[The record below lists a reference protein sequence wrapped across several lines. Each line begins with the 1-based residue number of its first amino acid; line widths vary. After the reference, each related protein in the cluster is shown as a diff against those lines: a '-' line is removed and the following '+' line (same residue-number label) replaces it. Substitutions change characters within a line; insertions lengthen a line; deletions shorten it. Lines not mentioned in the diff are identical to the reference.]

1 MDIMLN
7 IVPLC
12 YIWVFLNRI
21 IKTKLMSKLFSIE
34 NKIYALSGATGTL
47 GGSIAKY
54 LVENGAKVLL
64 LGRSLDKLEEK
75 CKELDAIAP
84 NSAHLFVLDVMD
96 EKQLT
101 ELKNTITTKF
111 KRLDGLV
118 NLAGGNIPGATL
130 KPDQTIYDIELAD
143 TQKVVDINLFGTVI
157 PTIVLSEIMAK
168 QGFGSIVNISSMA
181 AKQTISRVLGYSMAK
196 AGVDIFTKWMANE
209 LASKFSD
216 KIRVNAIAPGF
227 FIGNQN
233 RRLLTN
239 EDGSF
244 TDRGEK
250 IITNTPMGRFGD
262 ASELNGMVHYLLSD
276 ASSFVTGTI
285 YDIDGGFS
293 SFSGV

>member
-1 MDIMLN
+1 
-7 IVPLC
+7 
-12 YIWVFLNRI
+12 
-21 IKTKLMSKLFSIE
+21 MSELFSIE

-101 ELKNTITTKF
+101 ELKNTITTRF